1 MAAERTAAGGNRLA
15 ITVCVI
21 LATLMQALDTTIANV
36 ALPYM
41 QGSVSATQD
50 QIDWVLTSYIVAA
63 AIMTPPTGFLASRF
77 GLKRLFLV
85 SVTGFTVASML
96 CGMSQSLTQIV
107 LFRILQGAFGAAL
120 VPLSQSVLLNINPPQ
135 RQGSAMALWGVAV
148 MAGPIL
154 GPVLGGWLTE
164 DYTWRY
170 VFYINVPIG
179 ILCFLG
185 LRTFLADTPSNANE
199 KLDWFGF
206 GTLSLGIG
214 AAQILLDRGEQLDWF
229 GSGEIIIEAIIA
241 AAAFY
246 LFLVHTFTAEK
257 PFVRPALFRDRNF
270 AAGMLFVAVVG
281 LTYYASLALQPPYLQ
296 TLMNYPVVTAG
307 LVLGPRGIGTMAAM
321 LVVGRLIGRVDTRL
335 LLGFG
340 LALTGWAFYAMTG
353 WTPDVSQTTIVS
365 VGVVQGIGLGFL
377 FVPLST
383 VTLATLSPDQRTEG
397 AGLYNLSRNIGS
409 SVGISVV
416 NALLTRNTQ
425 VNHAD
430 IAQHVTAVNRGFESP
445 AVTQFWDP
453 LTAAGRAALDAV
465 ITQQAQIIAYIDDY
479 KLLMISTLAVIPLLI
494 VFKKTSGGGAD
505 HAAAAEL

>member
-1 MAAERTAAGGNRLA
+1 MPAERTADGGNRLA

-85 SVTGFTVASML
+85 SVAGFTVASML

-107 LFRILQGAFGAAL
+107 LFRVLQGAFGAAL
-120 VPLSQSVLLNINPPQ
+120 VPLSQSVLLNINPPD
-135 RQGSAMALWGVAV
+135 RQGSAMAMWGVAV

-164 DYTWRY
+164 NYTWRY
-170 VFYINVPIG
+170 VFYINLPIG
-179 ILCFLG
+179 ILCLLGVRLFLTNTAG
-185 LRTFLADTPSNANE
+185 NANE
-199 KLDWFGF
+199 KLDWLGF

-214 AAQILLDRGEQLDWF
+214 ALQVLLDRGEQLDWF

-241 AAAFY
+241 ASAFY
-246 LFLVHTFTAEK
+246 LFLAHTFTADK
-257 PFVRPALFRDRNF
+257 PFVRPGLFRDRNF
-270 AAGMLFVAVVG
+270 VAGTLFVAIVG

-296 TLMNYPVVTAG
+296 NLMNYPVVTAG

-321 LVVGRLIGRVDTRL
+321 LVVGRLIGRIDTRL

-340 LALTGWAFYAMTG
+340 LGLTAWAFYAMTG
-353 WTPDVSQTTIVS
+353 WTPDISQSAIVE

-383 VTLATLSPDQRTEG
+383 VTLATLSPGDRTEG
-397 AGLYNLSRNIGS
+397 AGFYNLSRNIGS

-416 NALLTRNTQ
+416 NALLIRNTQ
-425 VNHAD
+425 ANHAD
-430 IAQHVTAVNRGFESP
+430 IAQHVTGVNRAFESP
-445 AVTQFWDP
+445 AVTQFWNP
-453 LTAAGRAALDAV
+453 LTAAGRAALDAM

-479 KLLMISTLAVIPLLI
+479 KLLMIATLCVIPLLL
-494 VFKKTSGGGAD
+494 VFKKTPDRGS
-505 HAAAAEL
+505 AAQIPIGE

>member
-1 MAAERTAAGGNRLA
+1 MPAEQVVGGGNRLA

-63 AIMTPPTGFLASRF
+63 AIMTPPTGFLAGRF

-85 SVTGFTVASML
+85 AVTGFTVASML
-96 CGMSQSLTQIV
+96 CGMAQSLPRIV

-120 VPLSQSVLLNINPPQ
+120 VPLSQSVLLNINPPE
-135 RQGSAMALWGVAV
+135 RQGSAMAMWGVAV

-164 DYTWRY
+164 NYTWRY

-185 LRTFLADTPSNANE
+185 MKTFLTDSASDANE

-206 GTLSLGIG
+206 GTLSLGVG
-214 AAQILLDRGEQLDWF
+214 AAQVMLDRGEQLDWF

-241 AAAFY
+241 ASAFY
-246 LFLVHTFTAEK
+246 LFLVHTFTAKK

-270 AAGMLFVAVVG
+270 TAGTLFVFVVG

-296 TLMNYPVVTAG
+296 DLMNYPIVTAG
-307 LVLGPRGIGTMAAM
+307 IVLGPRGIGTMGVM
-321 LVVGRLIGRVDTRL
+321 LIVGRLIGRVDTRL
-335 LLGFG
+335 LLGLG
-340 LALTGWAFYAMTG
+340 LGLTASAFYAMTG
-353 WTPDVSQTTIVS
+353 WTPDVSQSTIIG
-365 VGVVQGIGLGFL
+365 VGVLQGIGLGFL

-383 VTLATLSPDQRTEG
+383 VALATLSPEQRTEG
-397 AGLYNLSRNIGS
+397 AGLYSLSRNIGS

-425 VNHAD
+425 INHAD
-430 IAQHVTAVNRGFESP
+430 IAQHVTAVNRAFENP
-445 AVTQFWDP
+445 AVTQFWNP
-453 LTAAGRAALDAV
+453 MTAAGRAALDAM

-479 KLLMISTLAVIPLLI
+479 KLLMIATLAVIPLLI
-494 VFKKTSGGGAD
+494 VFKKAPGGGAD
-505 HAAAAEL
+505 HTLAME